1 MKNATKSLRHQD
13 SQSSVTQQIKICVTL
28 CLRVFVSSWQNNAF
42 LVPSKNNHAK
52 QKVTGKV
59 TCKTGLNN
67 KKTLV
72 FCQL

>member
-13 SQSSVTQQIKICVTL
+13 SQSSVTQQIKI
-28 CLRVFVSSWQNNAF
+28 VSSWQNNAF